1 MGIEEGAVKYMIF
14 TPLTAVGFVCML
26 IFGGTIITLVKTLG
40 HLFSGNPIQAFLEY
54 FIYSLLPP
62 TSIGQVLF
70 LVFIGTLVAGIK
82 WFIVMW
88 IRENAF

>member
-14 TPLTAVGFVCML
+14 MPLTAVGFVCMY
-26 IFGGTIITLVKTLG
+26 IFGGVIITFIKTFG
-40 HLFSGNPIQAFLEY
+40 QLFSGNFIEAFLEY
-54 FIYSLLPP
+54 FLYSALPP
-62 TSIGQVLF
+62 SSIGQVIIQ
-70 LVFIGTLVAGIK
+70 VGVGTLVAGIK